1 MNCIETFNI
10 TKRYPVL
17 KSYSDILL
25 RPFKKKELT
34 ALQNISIQIRSGELF
49 ALIGPNG
56 AGKTTLIKILCTLV
70 LPTSGKAFVSGFEVS
85 KHGSRI
91 RQKIGYVVSD
101 ERSFYWRLTGRQNL
115 IFFASLNN
123 LSGKAA
129 DERIE
134 RLLEFM
140 DMSRDADRKFKSYS
154 TGMKQKLAIA
164 RGLLTNPEII
174 FMDEPTRSL
183 DPVTAHNLR
192 KFIKD
197 KLIDE
202 ERKTVIYAT
211 HNLKEVE
218 ELSDRIAVIDY
229 GEIKYLGTVTDLRKE
244 FCSHETY
251 IVELENARN
260 SLKMQLE
267 SIPFI
272 KRVLT
277 YPSPG
282 QSQQIHIEADAE
294 KNKNISNIVET
305 IIKMGGNISSFYR
318 KEPSLDEVFSDLLR
332 TRKKREMR

>member
-1 MNCIETFNI
+1 LNCVETINI

-17 KSYSDILL
+17 KNYSDVLL
-25 RPFKKKELT
+25 RPFKKKEIT
-34 ALQNISIQIRSGELF
+34 ALQNVSIQIKSGELF

-70 LPTSGKAFVSGFEVS
+70 LPTSGKAFVSGFDVA
-85 KHGSRI
+85 KHGNRI

-115 IFFASLNN
+115 IFFATLNN
-123 LSGKAA
+123 LSGKSA
-129 DERIE
+129 DERIG

-164 RGLLTNPEII
+164 RGLLTDPEII

-192 KFIKD
+192 KLIKE
-197 KLIDE
+197 KLIDLE
-202 ERKTVIYAT
+202 KKTVIYAT

-218 ELSDRIAVIDY
+218 DLSDRMAIIDQ
-229 GEIKYLGTVTDLRKE
+229 GEIKYLGTVTGLKKDFR
-244 FCSHETY
+244 SHETY
-251 IVELENARN
+251 VIELLNAEKG
-260 SLKMQLE
+260 LKARLNTIPSIKGILE
-267 SIPFI
+267 CSAITP
-272 KRVLT
+272 T
-277 YPSPG
+277 
-282 QSQQIHIEADAE
+282 QQIRIEAEIE
-294 KNKNISNIVET
+294 KNENISHIIET

-318 KEPSLDEVFSDLLR
+318 KEPSLDEVFSNLLR
-332 TRKKREMR
+332 AGKKRETR